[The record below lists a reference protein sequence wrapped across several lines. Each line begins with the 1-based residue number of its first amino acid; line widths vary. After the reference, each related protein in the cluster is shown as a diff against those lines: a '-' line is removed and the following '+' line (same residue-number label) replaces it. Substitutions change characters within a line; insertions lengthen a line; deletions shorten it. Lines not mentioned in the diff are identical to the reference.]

1 MKKYLVFVLLFC
13 LLFIT
18 GCDLINQMTCE
29 HNLIVIEATESTC
42 STKGTIITRCDKCTY
57 TKTEEKPL
65 LPHDYGNQETI
76 SPDCNNDG
84 YTLQTCKVCN
94 YQEKTNIIPKLGH
107 NYSNWEI
114 ITEATE
120 FTDGLKQRTC
130 ERCQYIEKQVI
141 ISGEY
146 IDLDIIK
153 FDSFNNA
160 NYTANDYNE
169 LELFY
174 NAGLLNGKTK
184 IACNIKFEVSDFDA
198 LLSQLVNESRVPL
211 SYQVSATLREER
223 IEFSIVYGKFATAS
237 TSKVVYTQ
245 YESMNYIKCLSTR
258 DSNYDDFK
266 INKSKYSYSV
276 STTEQLVYVLQRQV
290 KPICEKGSVAEKI
303 YNEMKKVLIEIID
316 DNMSDV
322 EKAKA
327 IYEWLILNVT
337 YDGELLQLVS
347 KNKNVK
353 EYNGFYL
360 EGVFLDKKAVC
371 EGIAKAFACLANIEG
386 IPCVIVEG
394 YQTNNPKG
402 VGHAWNKIN
411 INGNWYIIDATSGGI
426 IVNEKFEILSY
437 QYFLISENTMSLKY
451 KSNNFVELVCNND
464 YDYYNNFNY
473 VNINKTTDFLIE
485 SQEELNELVKYF
497 ENIDSKNQTIEFK
510 VTFDFGKSISDEI
523 QKAYSKL
530 NITTQYSIIGGSNIF
545 VLVK

>member
-29 HNLIVIEATESTC
+29 HNLIVIEETESTC

-94 YQEKTNIIPKLGH
+94 YQEKTNIIPKLAH

-153 FDSFNNA
+153 FNYSSNS
-160 NYTANDYNE
+160 NYTVNSYED
-169 LELFY
+169 LELLF
-174 NAGLLNGKTK
+174 NAALLNNSEKVECTVDFEINDFNGLLNK
-184 IACNIKFEVSDFDA
+184 
-198 LLSQLVNESRVPL
+198 LVNNSRVPL
-211 SYQVSATLREER
+211 SYKVGAQMRGDSLS
-223 IEFSIVYGKFATAS
+223 FSITYENIAIKS
-237 TSKVVYTQ
+237 TSKLVYTQ
-245 YESMNYIKCLSTR
+245 YDSLNYNKHNSSR
-258 DSNYDDFK
+258 EENFNDFK
-266 INKSKYSYSV
+266 INNSKYSYNV

-290 KPICEKGSVAEKI
+290 KPICEKGSIAEKI
-303 YNEMKKVLIEIID
+303 YNEMKKVLNEIID
-316 DNMSDV
+316 DNMSDI

-337 YDGELLQLVS
+337 YDDELLQLVS
-347 KNKNVK
+347 KNQNVK

-360 EGVFLDKKAVC
+360 EGVFLNKKAVC
-371 EGIAKAFACLANIEG
+371 EGIAKALACLANIEG

-394 YQTNNPKG
+394 YQANNPNG
-402 VGHAWNKIN
+402 IGHAWNKIN
-411 INGNWYIIDATSGGI
+411 INGKWYVIDATSGGI
-426 IVNEKFEILSY
+426 IVNNKYEILSY

-451 KSNNFVELVCNND
+451 KSNKFVELVCTED
-464 YDYYNNFNY
+464 YDYYKDFYYSNNDQ
-473 VNINKTTDFLIE
+473 KCDLSIE
-485 SQEELNELVKYF
+485 SQEELNGLIKYF
-497 ENIDSKNQTIEFK
+497 ESNKEKNKTIEFK

-530 NITTQYSIIGGSNIF
+530 NISTQYSVIGDKNIF
-545 VLVK
+545 ILVN